1 MSNYGA
7 FEGLG
12 RRAFLTG
19 CLGAAGLGA
28 EAGPQLVASTDEFSE
43 GPVFDSEG
51 NLFFTHGRF
60 VSRVTPDGRQEVW
73 TETEGA
79 NGHKV
84 LADGTHLLC
93 APGERGVLRLDADG
107 KRLGVASDSCD
118 GEPLRAPNDLTLDGR
133 DGVYFTD
140 PGGSRERPVGT
151 VHYMDPAGTTH
162 LAAGGMWVPN
172 GLVLSLDRRTLYVA
186 ETVPN
191 RIVRFAVRDDGSL
204 GEMEWFAD
212 LPDRGGHQA
221 EPDGM
226 AIDEA
231 GNVYVAHLGTGKVRV
246 LTPAGEL
253 WRSLEA
259 GVYDASNLAFGGA
272 AMDEL
277 FVTGSVGH
285 RSRTPGRVYRLKLP
299 GVRGVSALR

>member
-1 MSNYGA
+1 LLA
-7 FEGLG
+7 GL
-12 RRAFLTG
+12 A
-19 CLGAAGLGA
+19 GAAVSRA
-28 EAGPQLVASTDEFSE
+28 TSEPELVAATDEFSE
-43 GPVFDSEG
+43 GPVFDSSG

-60 VSRVTPDGRQEVW
+60 VSRVRPDGRQEVW

-84 LADGTHLLC
+84 LPDGTHLLC
-93 APGERGVLRLDADG
+93 APGEKAVLRLDENG

-118 GEPLRAPNDLTLDGR
+118 GRPLRAPNDLTLDGR
-133 DGVYFTD
+133 GGVYFTD
-140 PGGSRERPVGT
+140 PGGARERPVGT
-151 VHYMDPAGTTH
+151 VHYLDAEGRTH

-172 GLVLSLDRRTLYVA
+172 GLVLNLDRRTLHVA

-204 GEMEWFAD
+204 GEMEWFAN
-212 LPDRGGHQA
+212 LPDRDGHQA

-231 GNVYVAHLGTGKVRV
+231 GNVYVAHLGTSTVRV

-253 WRSLEA
+253 WRSLDA

-272 AMDEL
+272 EMNEL
-277 FVTGSVGH
+277 YVTGSVGH
-285 RSRTPGRVYRLKLP
+285 RSRTPGRVYRLRLP
-299 GVRGVSALR
+299 GVRGVAALR